1 MGNLKLILF
10 PQGKLVPSGAHLY
23 SSLDLVLVSAKA
35 VHTMSRACF
44 ALSLGL
50 EMFFNTYLCLPLF
63 LSIYILFFELLI
75 AIFIFVGM
83 PKLPKINSHV
93 GERV

>member
-10 PQGKLVPSGAHLY
+10 PQGKLVPSGAHLC

-50 EMFFNTYLCLPLF
+50 EMVFNTYLCLPF
-63 LSIYILFFELLI
+63 FYILFL
-75 AIFIFVGM
+75 
-83 PKLPKINSHV
+83 NY
-93 GERV
+93 

>member
-10 PQGKLVPSGAHLY
+10 PQGKLVPSGARLY

-35 VHTMSRACF
+35 VHTMSGACF

-50 EMFFNTYLCLPLF
+50 EMFFNTYLCLPF
-63 LSIYILFFELLI
+63 FYILFF
-75 AIFIFVGM
+75 
-83 PKLPKINSHV
+83 
-93 GERV
+93 